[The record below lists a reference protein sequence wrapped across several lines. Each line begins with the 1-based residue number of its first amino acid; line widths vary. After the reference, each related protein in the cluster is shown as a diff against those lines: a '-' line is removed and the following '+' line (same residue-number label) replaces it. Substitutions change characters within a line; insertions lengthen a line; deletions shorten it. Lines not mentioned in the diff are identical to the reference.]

1 MSESG
6 EGRGL
11 IGSIEFEDELRR
23 GLAESDACC
32 MGHLHLTVSGGMLL
46 LDGFVHSLDQ
56 KRRAE
61 RACEEITDEILVVNR
76 LRVAQVPERH
86 VS

>member
-1 MSESG
+1 MSGSG

-11 IGSIEFEDELRR
+11 IGSIKFEDELRR
-23 GLAESDACC
+23 RLEESDACC
-32 MGHLHLTVSGGMLL
+32 MGHLHLTVSGGNLL

-61 RACEEITDEILVVNR
+61 RACEEIADRILVINR
-76 LRVAQVPERH
+76 LRVAQIPERH